1 MTDEKWQDTIATI
14 KEKFG
19 IIEQSKE
26 EITEEGGGTVEKIVF
41 NGPLGKMMLERIVRP
56 LIIGK
61 KTTGSKRIGSWTR
74 VDYIFS
80 DTEKVHKLK
89 VYKWNSN
96 QNVWEEIKIERDV
109 FKL

>member
-1 MTDEKWQDTIATI
+1 MTDEKWQDTIAAI

-26 EITEEGGGTVEKIVF
+26 EIVEEGGGTVEKVVF
-41 NGPLGKMMLERIVRP
+41 NSPSGKMKFERTVRP
-56 LIIGK
+56 LVIGK
-61 KTTGSKRIGSWTR
+61 KTIGSKRIGSTTH

-80 DTEKVHKLK
+80 DTEKTHKLK
-89 VYKWNSN
+89 VYKWNDERSD
-96 QNVWEEIKIERDV
+96 WDEIKVERDI

>member
-1 MTDEKWQDTIATI
+1 MTDEKWQDTIAAI

-26 EITEEGGGTVEKIVF
+26 EIAEEGGGIVEKVVF
-41 NGPLGKMMLERIVRP
+41 NSPLGKMKFERTVRP
-56 LIIGK
+56 LVTGK
-61 KTTGSKRIGSWTR
+61 KTTGSKRIGSATH

-89 VYKWNSN
+89 VYKWNGESSD
-96 QNVWEEIKIERDV
+96 WDEIKIERDS
-109 FKL
+109 FRL